1 MTKGAL
7 TGEYMGF
14 NVFSIIPLVVYGIFI
29 KYLYDLENKK
39 NCNCALTNNRK
50 VLKNLLLIFVGLQV
64 VLFLLTFVL
73 EPLNFNALLM
83 VLSIVNM
90 FLFITFSV
98 YFYNYELELK
108 NNNCNC
114 ANDNRKRFFR
124 YYLLFTYGLVII
136 QLLFLSYYSV
146 FILKNKNRI
155 SKRKL

>member
-1 MTKGAL
+1 M
-7 TGEYMGF
+7 
-14 NVFSIIPLVVYGIFI
+14 
-29 KYLYDLENKK
+29 
-39 NCNCALTNNRK
+39 
-50 VLKNLLLIFVGLQV
+50 
-64 VLFLLTFVL
+64 VLFLLTFIL

-83 VLSIVNM
+83 VLSFVNI